1 MLTPKV
7 SVLMTTYNAGR
18 LLQEA
23 VQSVV
28 EQSFSDWELV
38 VVDNASTDASTEN
51 LEFTDARIRYIKLE
65 ANVGRTPAL
74 NIGLFAC
81 VGEYVAILD
90 ADDLCHPSRL
100 GVQSEF
106 LDTNISHSLI
116 GSEYETIDEGGRRIK
131 MHSCAASSKE
141 VKTSLGHTN
150 VIAHST
156 VMYRRNLAIETAG
169 YDESFSYAQD
179 FEMTLRL
186 MKLGEVEILPECLS
200 SIRIHPNSET
210 NKKSVSKSKIFDEYR
225 CFRIANSY
233 LSQNSS
239 VEHKHRQRLAITAIA
254 MAYSEFKERN
264 LRGSLSFLIEGMK
277 NDKSFSWLLVVARY
291 FRTKNA
297 RI

>member
-100 GVQSEF
+100 GVQSQF

-131 MHSCAASSKE
+131 MHRCAASPEE
-141 VKTSLGHTN
+141 VKTSLGYTN

-156 VMYRRNLAIETAG
+156 VMYRRNLAIETTG

-186 MKLGEVEILPECLS
+186 MELGEVEILPKCLS
-200 SIRIHPNSET
+200 SIRIHSNSET
-210 NKKSVSKSKIFDEYR
+210 NKNSVSKSRIFDEYR

-233 LSQNSS
+233 LSQNLS

-254 MAYSEFKERN
+254 MAYSEFKDRN
-264 LRGSLSFLIEGMK
+264 LRRSFSFLIEGLK
-277 NDKSFSWLLVVARY
+277 NDKSFSWLLIVARY
-291 FRTKNA
+291 FRTGNA